1 VAANRKLLLHCFN
14 IYCDGS
20 GFNKGIRASALFYS
34 GNRLTK
40 VLHFHLGS
48 EDKHTVY
55 EAGTIVQSS
64 YGQSKMACL
73 MQTRGRVPFMQGE
86 NGKDGQEMLLI
97 SNCIGSWHIL
107 TSDPTKRQTKRPSM
121 QHKVNPVMLNFC
133 LDFIKRHSRPA
144 FWLSDSPQING
155 YQSVGSA
162 AGNCLLTT
170 IPRFR
175 LMTRLFIVPVK

>member
-1 VAANRKLLLHCFN
+1 MHVPNNIYHWIHIKYSIPVAANRKLLLHCFN

-20 GFNKGIRASALFYS
+20 GFNKGIGASALLYS

-97 SNCIGSWHIL
+97 SNCIGSRHIL
-107 TSDPTKRQTKRPSM
+107 TSDPTKRQTKMPSTA
-121 QHKVNPVMLNFC
+121 VILNVWWGDLNLLSSHRYIYFGWDWFVTLC
-133 LDFIKRHSRPA
+133 QAPLPPLHLT
-144 FWLSDSPQING
+144 WL
-155 YQSVGSA
+155 
-162 AGNCLLTT
+162 
-170 IPRFR
+170 
-175 LMTRLFIVPVK
+175 